1 MARKQKPE
9 EILGK
14 LREAEVA
21 LAQGGGRSALG
32 SFPAGGPHVG
42 PVQLPEM
49 PWPRDV
55 APKGP
60 GCSGKNRDIL
70 GRPRV

>member
-1 MARKQKPE
+1 MW
-9 EILGK
+9 
-14 LREAEVA
+14 
-21 LAQGGGRSALG
+21 
-32 SFPAGGPHVG
+32 GPI
-42 PVQLPEM
+42 QLPEM

-70 GRPRV
+70 GQPRAQIPRISKGFIDFLGLFGKGGLERVAGIEPA